1 MTRSKTRVLSRPS
14 RIPWPGRSS
23 VCPFKNSSRNTYC
36 WKTTTCP
43 KTSKKLSLHTSKPK
57 KPREVCQIW
66 FIQSHMLTFHLK
78 MVPFT
83 DKDKSVQDL
92 QEGGNSSALMLDD
105 IFFIVKK
112 CVQRAV
118 TCQSVDGVC
127 AVVNNA
133 NSVLETDLCTLLQ
146 VRF

>member
-1 MTRSKTRVLSRPS
+1 MT
-14 RIPWPGRSS
+14 
-23 VCPFKNSSRNTYC
+23 
-36 WKTTTCP
+36 
-43 KTSKKLSLHTSKPK
+43 HA
-57 KPREVCQIW
+57 
-66 FIQSHMLTFHLK
+66 FIFSPIY

-83 DKDKSVQDL
+83 DKDKSAQDL

-146 VRF
+146 VRYLLLNFF